1 MHNHSYARESCRYPL
16 KIRELHVLFILIFVI
31 WNSAIFDLRFAAL
44 RELFRAKE
52 GDSPSEYS
60 HREFAR
66 NIELLQYTEAALKS
80 EDEKAEKD
88 VATIDELEKASPPR
102 ASLMSMNDNSDEFF
116 DVPDAS
122 EAPYQLESD
131 WSLEVSPEPSSWVL
145 KLFAK
150 IIFPQLLAATFLKQE
165 LSTGNIS

>member
-1 MHNHSYARESCRYPL
+1 MHS
-16 KIRELHVLFILIFVI
+16 
-31 WNSAIFDLRFAAL
+31 AAL

-60 HREFAR
+60 YRESAR
-66 NIELLQYTEAALKS
+66 DIEFLKDTEAVLKS
-80 EDEKAEKD
+80 EEEKAEKD
-88 VATIDELEKASPPR
+88 VATRDELEKPSPPR

-116 DVPDAS
+116 DVPEAC

-131 WSLEVSPEPSSWVL
+131 WSLEVSPELRSRVL

-150 IIFPQLLAATFLKQE
+150 IIFPQLFLVTLVATFLKQE
-165 LSTGNIS
+165 LSTSNVS